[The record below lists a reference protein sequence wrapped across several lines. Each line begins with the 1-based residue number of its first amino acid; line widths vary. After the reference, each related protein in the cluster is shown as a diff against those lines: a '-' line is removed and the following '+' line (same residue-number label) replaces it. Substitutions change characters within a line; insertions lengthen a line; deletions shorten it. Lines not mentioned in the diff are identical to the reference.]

1 MRETN
6 SVSIPGLLAHA
17 RDDKEMSLEQAAEK
31 LNLST
36 EQLRFFEKA
45 DLDIA
50 ELNAFER
57 GYLRNYAALLD
68 VDLNQFPEFAPAGKN
83 VASELHA
90 TAEYNDY
97 SQKSAFFG
105 PLLLKKLFWLLLL
118 FALGYGLYAIWPN
131 GTNLSEVAKDSFEL
145 GLEIPKLVE
154 SVVEEQ
160 STQNDE
166 SSQ

>member
-31 LNLST
+31 LNLSA
-36 EQLRFFEKA
+36 EQLRLFEKA

-57 GYLRNYAALLD
+57 GYLKNYAALLD
-68 VDLNQFPEFAPAGKN
+68 VDLHQFPEFAPAGKN
-83 VASELHA
+83 MASELHA

-97 SQKSAFFG
+97 SQKSAFLGALF
-105 PLLLKKLFWLLLL
+105 LKKLFWLILLV
-118 FALGYGLYAIWPN
+118 AVGYGLYSIWPN
-131 GTNLSEVAKDSFEL
+131 GTDLSEVAEDSLEL
-145 GLEIPKLVE
+145 TLEIPNLVD

-160 STQNDE
+160 PTQNDE